1 MSNVNLNNLKRRRT
15 DMGDNNREILLSDL
29 SVEIELKSI
38 TKAAAYFRDLETYL
52 LRHIDQAEA
61 VVGCV
66 AWLTNLKILHALSTK
81 QAVSIIVQKEEFL
94 RPDLE
99 PLTPNWKAI
108 LRRHYDAI
116 PPIVN
121 PGNLMAGWLE
131 IRESEDAIGLGTPLY
146 AVGMRCIGY
155 TKSQEQTLPRMHHK
169 FLVFLRQRDK
179 ADKKVEEGAWP
190 YLPYAVWTGSYNIT
204 KNGNCSL
211 ENALYVQDMRLA
223 EAYCNEWA
231 QLIEVSEPI
240 DWTKPYSAPD
250 LDYNTG
256 ACIS

>member
-1 MSNVNLNNLKRRRT
+1 MPLNIKRVRT
-15 DMGDNNREILLSDL
+15 
-29 SVEIELKSI
+29 
-38 TKAAAYFRDLETYL
+38 L
-52 LRHIDQAEA
+52 LRNFDFKTLFVEELGWDHYTSILDIPVDGQNFALGAIAEKRGIVIFVCGQANN
-61 VVGCV
+61 GSMPGYSIRR
-66 AWLTNLKILHALSTK
+66 KIERQVTK
-81 QAVSIIVQKEEFL
+81 S
-94 RPDLE
+94 
-99 PLTPNWKAI
+99 
-108 LRRHYDAI
+108 H
-116 PPIVN
+116 
-121 PGNLMAGWLE
+121 
-131 IRESEDAIGLGTPLY
+131 SEDAIGLGMPFY

-155 TKSQEQTLPRMHHK
+155 IKSQEQTLPRMHHK

-179 ADKKVEEGAWP
+179 ADQKVEEGAWP

-240 DWTKPYSAPD
+240 DWTKPYSAPE